1 MNLTATIGPSKMV
14 PGTHHFMIMYDDT
27 LITQAHLTL
36 EELEDIEISLTDII
50 MDISQYR
57 RKLQREEL

>member
-14 PGTHHFMIMYDDT
+14 PETHHFMIMYDGNI
-27 LITQAHLTL
+27 ITQAHLTL
-36 EELEDIEISLTDII
+36 DELEDIEMSLTDII
-50 MDISQYR
+50 IDISRYR